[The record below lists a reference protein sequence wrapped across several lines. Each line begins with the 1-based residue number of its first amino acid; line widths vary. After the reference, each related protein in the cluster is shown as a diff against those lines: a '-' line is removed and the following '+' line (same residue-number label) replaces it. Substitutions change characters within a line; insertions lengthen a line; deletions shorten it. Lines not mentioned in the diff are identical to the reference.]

1 MEGGKLAKPRQL
13 SLDNL
18 KDPLFLDSKL
28 IDVIMKKKIIL
39 VVAVL
44 AILITLICI
53 PKTTYQ
59 KWFGKTPND
68 NPVDTNK
75 EYQTIFVVD
84 EKNKLVGLKVPVEE
98 IEEDQIAQ
106 KWNLLTSQM
115 NKIPQGYSSPI
126 TPSTVLNDYK
136 IEDNKLI
143 LNVSEDILRSSGRLA
158 IESLAWTFCND
169 EIKEVVLRVDENV
182 VNLISDYQFNKIS
195 KEIGTNFTYETSYLF
210 EADYTTVVFYENDFI
225 LPVTYFYKD
234 INEYDFM
241 ISKIFSE
248 NNIELTDYT
257 YTIDNENLVIQINDN
272 ITMSDSLKQTLEET
286 VKLNF
291 SVDAMTVNG
300 VDTVLYEKTFV
311 EVN

>member
-1 MEGGKLAKPRQL
+1 
-13 SLDNL
+13 
-18 KDPLFLDSKL
+18 
-28 IDVIMKKKIIL
+28 MKKKIIL

-59 KWFGKTPND
+59 KWFGQTPDD
-68 NPVDTNK
+68 NPIDTNK

-84 EKNKLVGLKVPVEE
+84 EKNKLVGLRVPVEE

-210 EADYTTVVFYENDFI
+210 EADYTTVVFYENDLI

-257 YTIDNENLVIQINDN
+257 YTVDNENLVIQINDN

-300 VDTVLYEKTFV
+300 IDTVLYEKTFV

>member
-1 MEGGKLAKPRQL
+1 
-13 SLDNL
+13 
-18 KDPLFLDSKL
+18 
-28 IDVIMKKKIIL
+28 MKKKIIL

-291 SVDAMTVNG
+291 SIDAMTVNG

>member
-1 MEGGKLAKPRQL
+1 
-13 SLDNL
+13 
-18 KDPLFLDSKL
+18 
-28 IDVIMKKKIIL
+28 MKKKIIL

-68 NPVDTNK
+68 NPIDTNK

-84 EKNKLVGLKVPVEE
+84 EKNKLVGLRVPVEE

-169 EIKEVVLRVDENV
+169 EINEVVLRVDENV

-210 EADYTTVVFYENDFI
+210 EADYTTVVFYENDLI

-257 YTIDNENLVIQINDN
+257 YTVDNENLVIQINDN

>member
-1 MEGGKLAKPRQL
+1 
-13 SLDNL
+13 
-18 KDPLFLDSKL
+18 
-28 IDVIMKKKIIL
+28 
-39 VVAVL
+39 
-44 AILITLICI
+44 
-53 PKTTYQ
+53 
-59 KWFGKTPND
+59 
-68 NPVDTNK
+68 
-75 EYQTIFVVD
+75 
-84 EKNKLVGLKVPVEE
+84 
-98 IEEDQIAQ
+98 
-106 KWNLLTSQM
+106 M

-210 EADYTTVVFYENDFI
+210 EADYTTVVFYENDLI

-257 YTIDNENLVIQINDN
+257 YTVDNENLVIQINDN

-300 VDTVLYEKTFV
+300 IDTVLYEKTFV

>member
-1 MEGGKLAKPRQL
+1 M
-13 SLDNL
+13 
-18 KDPLFLDSKL
+18 
-28 IDVIMKKKIIL
+28 
-39 VVAVL
+39 
-44 AILITLICI
+44 
-53 PKTTYQ
+53 
-59 KWFGKTPND
+59 
-68 NPVDTNK
+68 
-75 EYQTIFVVD
+75 
-84 EKNKLVGLKVPVEE
+84 
-98 IEEDQIAQ
+98 
-106 KWNLLTSQM
+106 
-115 NKIPQGYSSPI
+115 
-126 TPSTVLNDYK
+126 NDYK

-210 EADYTTVVFYENDFI
+210 EADYTTVFFYENDLI

-257 YTIDNENLVIQINDN
+257 YTVDNENLVIQINDN

-300 VDTVLYEKTFV
+300 IDTVLYEKTFV

>member
-1 MEGGKLAKPRQL
+1 
-13 SLDNL
+13 
-18 KDPLFLDSKL
+18 
-28 IDVIMKKKIIL
+28 MKKKIIL

-158 IESLAWTFCND
+158 IESLAWTFFFFF
-169 EIKEVVLRVDENV
+169 IKEVVLRVDDNV

>member
-1 MEGGKLAKPRQL
+1 
-13 SLDNL
+13 
-18 KDPLFLDSKL
+18 
-28 IDVIMKKKIIL
+28 MKKKIIL

-84 EKNKLVGLKVPVEE
+84 KKNKLVGLKVPVEE

>member
-1 MEGGKLAKPRQL
+1 
-13 SLDNL
+13 
-18 KDPLFLDSKL
+18 
-28 IDVIMKKKIIL
+28 MKKKIIL

-68 NPVDTNK
+68 NPIDTNK

-84 EKNKLVGLKVPVEE
+84 EKNKLAEAYANLIAMFDE

-210 EADYTTVVFYENDFI
+210 EADYTTVVFYENDLI

-257 YTIDNENLVIQINDN
+257 YTVDNENLVIQINDN

-300 VDTVLYEKTFV
+300 IDSVLYEKTFV

>member
-1 MEGGKLAKPRQL
+1 
-13 SLDNL
+13 
-18 KDPLFLDSKL
+18 
-28 IDVIMKKKIIL
+28 MKKKIIL

-286 VKLNF
+286 VKLNL

>member
-1 MEGGKLAKPRQL
+1 
-13 SLDNL
+13 
-18 KDPLFLDSKL
+18 
-28 IDVIMKKKIIL
+28 MKKKIIL

-68 NPVDTNK
+68 NPIDTNK

-84 EKNKLVGLKVPVEE
+84 EKNKLVGLRVPVEE

-106 KWNLLTSQM
+106 KWTLLTSQM

-210 EADYTTVVFYENDFI
+210 EADYTTVVFYENDLI

-257 YTIDNENLVIQINDN
+257 YTVDNENLVIQINDN

-300 VDTVLYEKTFV
+300 IDTVLYEKTFV

>member
-1 MEGGKLAKPRQL
+1 
-13 SLDNL
+13 
-18 KDPLFLDSKL
+18 
-28 IDVIMKKKIIL
+28 MKKKIIL

-210 EADYTTVVFYENDFI
+210 EADYTTVVFYEKDFI

>member
-1 MEGGKLAKPRQL
+1 
-13 SLDNL
+13 
-18 KDPLFLDSKL
+18 
-28 IDVIMKKKIIL
+28 MKKKIIL

-115 NKIPQGYSSPI
+115 NKIPQGHSSPI

>member
-1 MEGGKLAKPRQL
+1 MR
-13 SLDNL
+13 
-18 KDPLFLDSKL
+18 
-28 IDVIMKKKIIL
+28 
-39 VVAVL
+39 
-44 AILITLICI
+44 
-53 PKTTYQ
+53 
-59 KWFGKTPND
+59 
-68 NPVDTNK
+68 
-75 EYQTIFVVD
+75 
-84 EKNKLVGLKVPVEE
+84 VPVEE

-210 EADYTTVVFYENDFI
+210 EADYTTVVFYENDLI

-257 YTIDNENLVIQINDN
+257 YTVDNENLVIQINDN

-300 VDTVLYEKTFV
+300 IDTVLYEKTFV

>member
-1 MEGGKLAKPRQL
+1 
-13 SLDNL
+13 
-18 KDPLFLDSKL
+18 
-28 IDVIMKKKIIL
+28 MKKKIIL

>member
-1 MEGGKLAKPRQL
+1 
-13 SLDNL
+13 
-18 KDPLFLDSKL
+18 
-28 IDVIMKKKIIL
+28 MKKKIIL

-84 EKNKLVGLKVPVEE
+84 EKNKLVGLKVPVEG

>member
-1 MEGGKLAKPRQL
+1 
-13 SLDNL
+13 
-18 KDPLFLDSKL
+18 
-28 IDVIMKKKIIL
+28 MKKKIIL

-68 NPVDTNK
+68 NPIDTNK

-84 EKNKLVGLKVPVEE
+84 EKNKLVGLRVPVEE

-182 VNLISDYQFNKIS
+182 VNLISVYQFNKIS

-210 EADYTTVVFYENDFI
+210 EADYTTVVFYENDLI

-257 YTIDNENLVIQINDN
+257 YTVDNENLVIQINDN

-300 VDTVLYEKTFV
+300 IDTVLYEKTFV

>member
-1 MEGGKLAKPRQL
+1 
-13 SLDNL
+13 
-18 KDPLFLDSKL
+18 
-28 IDVIMKKKIIL
+28 MKKKIIL

-210 EADYTTVVFYENDFI
+210 EDDYTTVVFYENDFI

>member
-1 MEGGKLAKPRQL
+1 
-13 SLDNL
+13 
-18 KDPLFLDSKL
+18 
-28 IDVIMKKKIIL
+28 MKKKIIL

-75 EYQTIFVVD
+75 EYQTIFVVN

>member
-1 MEGGKLAKPRQL
+1 
-13 SLDNL
+13 
-18 KDPLFLDSKL
+18 
-28 IDVIMKKKIIL
+28 MKKKIIL

-68 NPVDTNK
+68 NPIDTNK

-84 EKNKLVGLKVPVEE
+84 EKNKLVGLRVPVEE

-169 EIKEVVLRVDENV
+169 EINEVVLRVDENV

-210 EADYTTVVFYENDFI
+210 EADYTTVVFYENDLI

-257 YTIDNENLVIQINDN
+257 YTVDNENLVIQINDN

-300 VDTVLYEKTFV
+300 IDTVLYEKTFV

>member
-1 MEGGKLAKPRQL
+1 
-13 SLDNL
+13 
-18 KDPLFLDSKL
+18 
-28 IDVIMKKKIIL
+28 MKKKIIL

-169 EIKEVVLRVDENV
+169 EIKEVVLKVENDLKEELKESDEHVFVRLEKVDSLNEV
-182 VNLISDYQFNKIS
+182 ISVKESQDLISMMYLIKKIKQPS
-195 KEIGTNFTYETSYLF
+195 
-210 EADYTTVVFYENDFI
+210 
-225 LPVTYFYKD
+225 
-234 INEYDFM
+234 
-241 ISKIFSE
+241 
-248 NNIELTDYT
+248 
-257 YTIDNENLVIQINDN
+257 TI
-272 ITMSDSLKQTLEET
+272 
-286 VKLNF
+286 
-291 SVDAMTVNG
+291 
-300 VDTVLYEKTFV
+300 
-311 EVN
+311 

>member
-1 MEGGKLAKPRQL
+1 
-13 SLDNL
+13 
-18 KDPLFLDSKL
+18 
-28 IDVIMKKKIIL
+28 MKKKIIL

-68 NPVDTNK
+68 NPIDTNK

-84 EKNKLVGLKVPVEE
+84 EKNKLVGLRVPVEE

-115 NKIPQGYSSPI
+115 NKIPLGYSSPI

-169 EIKEVVLRVDENV
+169 EINEVVLRVDENV

-210 EADYTTVVFYENDFI
+210 EADYTTVVFYENDLI

-257 YTIDNENLVIQINDN
+257 YTVDNENLVIQINDN

-291 SVDAMTVNG
+291 SVDAMSVNG
-300 VDTVLYEKTFV
+300 IDTVLYEKTFV

>member
-1 MEGGKLAKPRQL
+1 
-13 SLDNL
+13 
-18 KDPLFLDSKL
+18 
-28 IDVIMKKKIIL
+28 MKKKIIL

-136 IEDNKLI
+136 IENNKLI

>member
-1 MEGGKLAKPRQL
+1 
-13 SLDNL
+13 
-18 KDPLFLDSKL
+18 
-28 IDVIMKKKIIL
+28 MKKKIIL

-272 ITMSDSLKQTLEET
+272 ITISDSLKQTLEET

>member
-1 MEGGKLAKPRQL
+1 
-13 SLDNL
+13 
-18 KDPLFLDSKL
+18 
-28 IDVIMKKKIIL
+28 MKKKIIL

-68 NPVDTNK
+68 NPIDTNK

-84 EKNKLVGLKVPVEE
+84 EKNKLVGLRVPVEE

-210 EADYTTVVFYENDFI
+210 EADYTTVVFYENDLI

-257 YTIDNENLVIQINDN
+257 YTVDNENLVIQINDN

-300 VDTVLYEKTFV
+300 IDTVLYEKTFV

>member
-1 MEGGKLAKPRQL
+1 
-13 SLDNL
+13 
-18 KDPLFLDSKL
+18 
-28 IDVIMKKKIIL
+28 MKKKIIL

-84 EKNKLVGLKVPVEE
+84 EKNKLVGLKVPVVE

>member
-1 MEGGKLAKPRQL
+1 
-13 SLDNL
+13 
-18 KDPLFLDSKL
+18 
-28 IDVIMKKKIIL
+28 MKKKINV

>member
-1 MEGGKLAKPRQL
+1 M
-13 SLDNL
+13 
-18 KDPLFLDSKL
+18 
-28 IDVIMKKKIIL
+28 
-39 VVAVL
+39 VAVL

>member
-1 MEGGKLAKPRQL
+1 
-13 SLDNL
+13 
-18 KDPLFLDSKL
+18 
-28 IDVIMKKKIIL
+28 MKKKIIL

-300 VDTVLYEKTFV
+300 VDTVLYEK
-311 EVN
+311 NICRG

>member
-1 MEGGKLAKPRQL
+1 
-13 SLDNL
+13 
-18 KDPLFLDSKL
+18 
-28 IDVIMKKKIIL
+28 MKKKIIL

-300 VDTVLYEKTFV
+300 IDTVLYEKTFV

>member
-1 MEGGKLAKPRQL
+1 
-13 SLDNL
+13 
-18 KDPLFLDSKL
+18 
-28 IDVIMKKKIIL
+28 MKKKIIL

-59 KWFGKTPND
+59 KWLGRTPND
-68 NPVDTNK
+68 NPIDTNK

-84 EKNKLVGLKVPVEE
+84 EKNKLVGLRVPVEE

-210 EADYTTVVFYENDFI
+210 EADYTTVVFYENDLI

-248 NNIELTDYT
+248 KNIELTDYT
-257 YTIDNENLVIQINDN
+257 YTVDNENLVIQINDN

-300 VDTVLYEKTFV
+300 IDTVLYEKTFV

>member
-1 MEGGKLAKPRQL
+1 
-13 SLDNL
+13 
-18 KDPLFLDSKL
+18 
-28 IDVIMKKKIIL
+28 MKKKIIL

-291 SVDAMTVNG
+291 SVDAITVNG

>member
-1 MEGGKLAKPRQL
+1 
-13 SLDNL
+13 
-18 KDPLFLDSKL
+18 
-28 IDVIMKKKIIL
+28 MKKKIIL

-169 EIKEVVLRVDENV
+169 EIKEVVLRVDEYV
-182 VNLISDYQFNKIS
+182 VTLISDYQFNKIS

>member
-1 MEGGKLAKPRQL
+1 
-13 SLDNL
+13 
-18 KDPLFLDSKL
+18 
-28 IDVIMKKKIIL
+28 MKKKIIL

-68 NPVDTNK
+68 NPIDTNK

-84 EKNKLVGLKVPVEE
+84 EKNKLVGLRVPVEE

-169 EIKEVVLRVDENV
+169 EIKEVVLRVDEDV

-210 EADYTTVVFYENDFI
+210 EADYTTVVFYENDLI

-257 YTIDNENLVIQINDN
+257 YTVDNENLVIQINDN

-300 VDTVLYEKTFV
+300 IDTVLYEKTFV